1 MEAEDSKPPLM
12 QIVPERSAARKANQ
26 KLNKKVD
33 SSQAVAAAN
42 NSASDTKKRSKAAH
56 SKTSTLFD
64 SDDSESGTP
73 ATVGEGSLRKSPRA
87 KHGTATTNYATSDA
101 SDVDTKFPLVIK
113 NNKDEPKSKLNQKQP
128 AKTKSSVFSDSDDDS
143 KSNFSLPS
151 SNKKAVT
158 PRQSSS
164 SNKTKKPQLSQIDFS
179 TPDEEFNS
187 LFPAN
192 TSETDEEFHNKK
204 RVFDDFENPETFT
217 FVPQRRAA
225 KKASEQLRERDL
237 WQKSQQVAYQAII
250 DKQKEDKAA
259 QLAADPLKKI
269 SRGRP
274 GKQNKKKLTNADN
287 VSDSDNEVFRRTR
300 SSSRSSSS
308 STAED
313 SDSGKS
319 PRGVRGPKSPKG
331 KVGKTQSPRTPKPAL
346 VKKARNK
353 KSPRRPEG
361 SISSSKALQY
371 LSQRESQIS
380 NILGNYDKDKA
391 SGGEGTDKTGK
402 VPPDKKLKTSE
413 GRPEGV
419 QSPPSSTKNSSDSDS
434 DSSSDSSDAKIKHS
448 IALYANQEAIGA
460 DSVMPEQ
467 QPAAATTPS
476 SRDTTLRLK
485 LIILFLNYKFFPFIQ
500 IVRLENG
507 TNLDCIIQQSRHF
520 NK

>member
-12 QIVPERSAARKANQ
+12 QLVPERSAARKANQ
-26 KLNKKVD
+26 KLNKKVE
-33 SSQAVAAAN
+33 AAAAAT
-42 NSASDTKKRSKAAH
+42 NSASDTKKRGKAAH

-64 SDDSESGTP
+64 DSDDSESGTP
-73 ATVGEGSLRKSPRA
+73 AALMTESSLRKSPRA
-87 KHGTATTNYATSDA
+87 KHGGAATTNYATSDA
-101 SDVDTKFPLVIK
+101 SDVDTKFPLVMK

-143 KSNFSLPS
+143 KSIFSLPS
-151 SNKKAVT
+151 SNKKAAT
-158 PRQSSS
+158 PRQSSSS
-164 SNKTKKPQLSQIDFS
+164 SNKTKKQQLSQNDFS

-187 LFPAN
+187 LFPTN
-192 TSETDEEFHNKK
+192 NSETDEEFHNKK

-225 KKASEQLRERDL
+225 KKASEQLRETDL
-237 WQKSQQVAYQAII
+237 WKKSQQVAYQAII

-259 QLAADPLKKI
+259 QLAADPLKKL

-274 GKQNKKKLTNADN
+274 GKQSKKKVASAENLSDTDN
-287 VSDSDNEVFRRTR
+287 DVFRRTR
-300 SSSRSSSS
+300 SSSSSSSS

-319 PRGVRGPKSPKG
+319 PRGARGAKSPKG
-331 KVGKTQSPRTPKPAL
+331 KAGKTQSPRTPKPAL
-346 VKKARNK
+346 AKKARNK

-419 QSPPSSTKNSSDSDS
+419 QSPPSSTKNSSDSES
-434 DSSSDSSDAKIKHS
+434 DSSSDNSDAKIKNS
-448 IALYANQEAIGA
+448 IAAYANQEAAATG
-460 DSVMPEQ
+460 MPEQ

-476 SRDTTLRLK
+476 SRDATLQ
-485 LIILFLNYKFFPFIQ
+485 LFLFCF
-500 IVRLENG
+500 
-507 TNLDCIIQQSRHF
+507 
-520 NK
+520 